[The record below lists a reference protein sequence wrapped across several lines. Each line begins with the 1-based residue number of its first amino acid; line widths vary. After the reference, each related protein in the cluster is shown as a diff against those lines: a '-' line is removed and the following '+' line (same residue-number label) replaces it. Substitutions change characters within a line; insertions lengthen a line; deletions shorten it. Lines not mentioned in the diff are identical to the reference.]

1 MRNQPSASR
10 AAPASS
16 VRWSPCLSPRKNRW
30 VPRPI
35 IWPGE
40 GIRGNWTLRST
51 CSLRYSSPEDD
62 QTKEPV
68 MRNQRFVKVV
78 AWAAVL
84 ALLLTV
90 AISLAGAFR

>member
-1 MRNQPSASR
+1 
-10 AAPASS
+10 
-16 VRWSPCLSPRKNRW
+16 
-30 VPRPI
+30 
-35 IWPGE
+35 
-40 GIRGNWTLRST
+40 
-51 CSLRYSSPEDD
+51 
-62 QTKEPV
+62 